1 MKQNGI
7 NFAKNLAFGMWCEV
21 KVVASCC
28 MLHFC
33 MMNSVPNFSD
43 RLSYKYIYMYRKLSW
58 EDLSFQTVRTGFKYP
73 VLPSV

>member
-1 MKQNGI
+1 
-7 NFAKNLAFGMWCEV
+7 
-21 KVVASCC
+21 